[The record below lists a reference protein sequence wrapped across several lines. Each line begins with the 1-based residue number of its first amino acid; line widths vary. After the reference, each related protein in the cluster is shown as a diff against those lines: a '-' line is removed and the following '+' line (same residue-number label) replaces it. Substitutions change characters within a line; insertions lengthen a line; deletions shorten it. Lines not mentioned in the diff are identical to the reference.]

1 MSKSLGEDARS
12 RLEKP
17 EEAWG
22 TQKGFEQGKGSERPA
37 TRKKIGKSG

>member
-1 MSKSLGEDARS
+1 MAKSLSEDARS

-22 TQKGFEQGKGSERPA
+22 TQKGFGMGKEVRDQQPEE
-37 TRKKIGKSG
+37 KIGKSG